1 MKFDDRERRDEGRT
15 RIAWIWRMGESQAI
29 LGMGGRRAQNDKKID
44 LVGNGG
50 TGVSF
55 KANENLIVI
64 KIYKIIDILP

>member
-1 MKFDDRERRDEGRT
+1 
-15 RIAWIWRMGESQAI
+15 MGESQAI
-29 LGMGGRRAQNDKKID
+29 LGMGGRRTQNDKKID
-44 LVGNGG
+44 LVGNGGG

>member
-1 MKFDDRERRDEGRT
+1 
-15 RIAWIWRMGESQAI
+15 MGESQAI

-55 KANENLIVI
+55 KANSFKANENLIVI

>member
-1 MKFDDRERRDEGRT
+1 
-15 RIAWIWRMGESQAI
+15 MGESQAT
-29 LGMGGRRAQNDKKID
+29 LGMGGRRTQNDKKID